1 MRIRQIFATA
11 ATAAA
16 LVAGAGAMST
26 ASADIITG
34 DSERTKVVTEID
46 DVNHTTK
53 VNAPTIFDDIN
64 TNVHNKTHNNTH
76 TNTQNNVKHNKF
88 LAHLDRD

>member
-1 MRIRQIFATA
+1 MRIRQILATA

-34 DSERTKVVTEID
+34 DQERTKVVTEID

-64 TNVHNKTHNNTH
+64 TKVHNQTHN
-76 TNTQNNVKHNKF
+76 NTQNNVKHNKF
-88 LAHLDRD
+88 LTHLDRD

>member
-1 MRIRQIFATA
+1 MRIRQILATT

-34 DSERTKVVTEID
+34 DSERTKVVTKID

-53 VNAPTIFDDIN
+53 VNAPTVFDDIN
-64 TNVHNKTHNNTH
+64 TKVHNQTHN
-76 TNTQNNVKHNKF
+76 NTQNNVKHNKF

>member
-1 MRIRQIFATA
+1 MRIRHILATA

-16 LVAGAGAMST
+16 LVAGAGAMTT

-34 DSERTKVVTEID
+34 DSERTKTVTNID
-46 DVNHTTK
+46 DVIHDTK

-64 TNVHNKTHNNTH
+64 THVHNKTQTNTKNH
-76 TNTQNNVKHNKF
+76 TQNNIKHNKV
-88 LAHLDRD
+88 HLSDHGR

>member
-53 VNAPTIFDDIN
+53 VNAPTVFDDIN
-64 TNVHNKTHNNTH
+64 TQVHNKTQ

>member
-1 MRIRQIFATA
+1 MRIRQILATT

-46 DVNHTTK
+46 DVNHTTNTK
-53 VNAPTIFDDIN
+53 VNAPTVFDDIN
-64 TNVHNKTHNNTH
+64 TKVQNKTHN
-76 TNTQNNVKHNKF
+76 NTQNNVKHNKF